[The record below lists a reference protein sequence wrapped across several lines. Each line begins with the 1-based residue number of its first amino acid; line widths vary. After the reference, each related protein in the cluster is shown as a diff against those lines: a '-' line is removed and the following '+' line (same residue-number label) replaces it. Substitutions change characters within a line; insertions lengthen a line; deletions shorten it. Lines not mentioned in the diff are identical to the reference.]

1 MDKNIKKTKAKAKLV
16 GFKILLNKTGRL
28 EVELSGLPLEDVDK
42 TFKNHPN
49 KHIFKALIRVTNNS
63 LESLVKDLERHLSAI

>member
-1 MDKNIKKTKAKAKLV
+1 MNKKTKAKLV

-49 KHIFKALIRVTNNS
+49 KHIFRALISLSNNRI
-63 LESLVKDLERHLSAI
+63 ESLVEDLEKHLSAI

>member
-1 MDKNIKKTKAKAKLV
+1 MDNKTKKTKAKLV
-16 GFKILLNKTGRL
+16 GFEILLNKSGRL

-42 TFKNHPN
+42 AFKNHPN

-63 LESLVKDLERHLSAI
+63 LDSLVEDLEKHLSAI